1 MINFLSSAQWIFDG
15 IGTEIICMIISLIVG
30 GIGGGIIGYRIG
42 IKNKTKQNQKA
53 KDNANQVQIGNVN
66 NITTQEKDDGHKTNA
81 ESGR

>member
-1 MINFLSSAQWIFDG
+1 MINCLASAQWTFDG
-15 IGTEIICMIISLIVG
+15 TGTEIICIIISLIVG

>member
-15 IGTEIICMIISLIVG
+15 IGTEIISIIISLIVC
-30 GIGGGIIGYRIG
+30 GIGGGIIGCYIG

-66 NITTQEKDDGHKTNA
+66 NITTQEKGDGHKTSA